1 MAGRNFGAL
10 CLVSL
15 LSPVVPGT
23 FMLVSAF
30 ID

>member
-1 MAGRNFGAL
+1 MAGRNFGTL

-15 LSPVVPGT
+15 LSPVLAGT
-23 FMLVSAF
+23 VMLVSAF